1 MKIDKSNCKIINS
14 KEIYIHDAIFNDV
27 VFNYQKK
34 ALYVF
39 IQNKNKIIEFH
50 NVIGFDMTSCDYWG
64 DDPFV
69 FDWEYNDNFHLV
81 EDLFVKNES
90 NFNCSRLNN
99 KKKEDFIETII
110 TLSSGDKLIIACE
123 YIIF

>member
-1 MKIDKSNCKIINS
+1 MRIDKSNCKIINS
-14 KEIYIHDAIFNDV
+14 KKNYIHDAIFDDV

-34 ALYVF
+34 VLYVS
-39 IQNKNKIIEFH
+39 IQNKSKIIEFY
-50 NVIGFDMTSCDYWG
+50 NVIGFNMTACDYWG
-64 DDPFV
+64 EDPFV

-81 EDLFVKNES
+81 EDLFVKKES
-90 NFNCSRLNN
+90 NSNHSRLNN
-99 KKKEDFIETII
+99 KEDFIETII

>member
-1 MKIDKSNCKIINS
+1 MRIDKSNCKIINS
-14 KEIYIHDAIFNDV
+14 KKNYIHDAIFDDV

-34 ALYVF
+34 VLYVS
-39 IQNKNKIIEFH
+39 IQNKSKIIEFY
-50 NVIGFDMTSCDYWG
+50 NVIGFNITACDYWG
-64 DDPFV
+64 EDPFV

-81 EDLFVKNES
+81 EDLFVKKES
-90 NFNCSRLNN
+90 NSNHSRLNN
-99 KKKEDFIETII
+99 KEDFIETII